1 MAIIPGSAKVL
12 NQYENVNTTY
22 GGSKAMRAQ
31 SKWYT
36 MDDVIETINAQPI
49 NTQAT
54 ATVIGGVVRD
64 FTVTPLFSYLA
75 NSFNYYYPLVGL
87 TYPNE
92 RPPLKSFNN
101 LGTLSCYG
109 TPTEVVINGVEAI
122 VLNSSALSLTGGS
135 LFGMRKITLED
146 LIYVYGN
153 SAGSTISSG
162 SSLNSVL
169 MPKLEFWSGNMSFNS
184 TSPITT
190 IDFPKLKVVG
200 NIVTNNVALQT
211 INLPELIQGGYAN
224 TLSSGIQSIILPK
237 LKFLTA
243 LNVSGTKSSLTSIQL
258 PVVEYCP
265 QINFP
270 SNSTSLST
278 FTFGSSLKFYGTSN
292 IFGNFIT
299 SSNSLDQAS
308 VDNILI
314 SFAALDGTNG
324 TTEFSNRTVTIT
336 GFSATPSS
344 TGLAAKSAL
353 VARGCTVT
361 TN

>member
-12 NQYENVNTTY
+12 NQYANVNTTY
-22 GGSKAMRAQ
+22 GGSSAMKAQ

-36 MDDVIETINAQPI
+36 MDDVIETINAQPVI
-49 NTQAT
+49 TQAT

-64 FTVTPLFSYLA
+64 FNVSPLFSYLA

-92 RPPLKSFNN
+92 RPPLKSFNG
-101 LGTLSCYG
+101 LGPLYCYG

-122 VLNSSALSLTGGS
+122 VLNSAALSLSLGS
-135 LFGMRKITLED
+135 LSQMQKITLED

-153 SAGSTISSG
+153 FASFTISAG

-169 MPKLEFWSGNMSFNS
+169 MPNLEFWSGNISFNS

-190 IDFPKLKVVG
+190 FDFPKLKVVG
-200 NIVTNNVALQT
+200 VIATNNAALQT
-211 INLPELIQGGYAN
+211 INLPELLQGGYVN

-237 LKFLTA
+237 LKFLVG
-243 LNVSGTKSSLTSIQL
+243 LNLSGTKSSLTSIQL

-270 SNSTSLST
+270 SDSTSLST
-278 FTFGSSLKFYGTSN
+278 FTFGSSLKFYGSN
-292 IFGNFIT
+292 NTIGNFIT
-299 SSNSLDQAS
+299 LSNSLDQAS

-314 SFAALDGTNG
+314 SLAALDGTNG